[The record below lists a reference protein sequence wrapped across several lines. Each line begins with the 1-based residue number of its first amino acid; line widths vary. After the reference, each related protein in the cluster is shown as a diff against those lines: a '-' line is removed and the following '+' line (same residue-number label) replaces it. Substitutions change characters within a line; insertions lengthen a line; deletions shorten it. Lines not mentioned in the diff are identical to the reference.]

1 MARLLVGTDAEQTS
15 ERLVDYLAE
24 IVSEDDIIYGVNS
37 LPGGD
42 QTHPEDVADGEDAL
56 DIIEEGL
63 SEQTTVESHQYI
75 RGNEPVEDLLE
86 AADEHEVDEF
96 VVGIR
101 KQSPVGK
108 MVFGSTAQNLLLETD
123 RPVRCVPLVSD

>member
-15 ERLVDYLAE
+15 ERLVEYLAE
-24 IVSEDDIIYGVNS
+24 IVDEDDIIYGVNS

-42 QTHPEDVADGEDAL
+42 QTNPDDVGDGEDAL

-63 SEQTTVESHQYI
+63 NEQTTVESHQYI

-86 AADEHEVDEF
+86 AADEHDADEF